1 MINKKNTEPAILRF
15 VKLNLKDE
23 LRLIHFLQIAK
34 QMNNENLSVL
44 EETYLDTNEFRFI
57 KDFLP
62 QKADMPKYK
71 QELSDLLTA
80 CELSYKKTTG
90 KDLKE
95 SQFVNGKNIFSHS
108 TQSGQTDVFTVK
120 DFLEQAVQLKSV
132 EEYNQ
137 LYKKVSFTPVKIG
150 YLSPKKSGIYY
161 PDSMLPVHI
170 MGITDENLVEQ
181 YTYALN
187 NQCDPVKIPTPNKI
201 KKNGLAILKTKLEE
215 LNNNLNLEYRKMEQN
230 NAATYESLDREPIQ
244 ESETQKKV
252 PASTQDEVFTLKK
265 EKYAAFIQNYNKPG
279 CEVPSF
285 GLRNEITNHIDIFSG
300 YSFSHEIKKEQAVIL
315 VKTLK
320 NGDRVTATIP
330 EKAYANIVENANIIA
345 SAPVLTTEVI
355 DKYNENANLDENKQ
369 RLNTAANFWHNY
381 RAYCRS
387 HCSNQVEAIEAAK
400 KIIQEMQFEEQVK
413 IKGQILQYQKLTGES
428 YNDRILSFYRDS
440 VSNLAIRNTSAFDEK
455 TLVTIKHYTDVNTIV
470 GSKLDSDC
478 KIKIGDTIKMNID
491 CKDLFNE
498 SVVKSPAQELTLVS
512 SCKENNTVVLIDK
525 KQTSKFVMN
534 RDEFIQKVQ
543 KIERK
548 QLKYEKKHARDEY
561 VLAY

>member
-1 MINKKNTEPAILRF
+1 MNNKKNKKSAILRF
-15 VKLNLKDE
+15 IKLNLKDE
-23 LRLIHFLQIAK
+23 ERLIYYLKIAE
-34 QMNNENLSVL
+34 QMDNKNLSVL

-95 SQFVNGKNIFSHS
+95 SQFVNGKNIFSNS
-108 TQSGQTDVFTVK
+108 VQSGQSKVFTVK
-120 DFLEQAVQLKSV
+120 DFLEQAVQLKSA
-132 EEYNQ
+132 EEYAQ
-137 LYKKVSFTPVKIG
+137 IYKKTSFTPVRIG

-187 NQCDPVKIPTPNKI
+187 NQCDPVNIPTPDEI
-201 KKNGLAILKTKLEE
+201 KKNGLTILKTKLEE
-215 LNNNLNLEYRKMEQN
+215 LNNNLNLEYRKMERN
-230 NAATYESLDREPIQ
+230 NATAYESSHIE
-244 ESETQKKV
+244 
-252 PASTQDEVFTLKK
+252 STQEAEAQKEEPSLTQEDTFALKK

-285 GLRNEITNHIDIFSG
+285 GIRNEITNHIDIFSG
-300 YSFSHEIKKEQAVIL
+300 YSFLHEIKEEQAVVL

-320 NGDRVTATIP
+320 NGERVTATIP

-345 SAPVLTTEVI
+345 KAPGLTTEII
-355 DKYNENANLDENKQ
+355 DRYNENANLDENKQ

-381 RAYCRS
+381 KAYCRS

-440 VSNLAIRNTSAFDEK
+440 VSNLTIRNTSAFDEK

-498 SVVKSPAQELTLVS
+498 SVVKRPAQELTLVS

-543 KIERK
+543 EIERK